1 MSTDSYGEQLCL
13 LTTSVEQLD
22 MAGHR
27 FGAAGTVPALRTA
40 QVGEVVAGHRHVL
53 VTLEAMLS

>member
-1 MSTDSYGEQLCL
+1 
-13 LTTSVEQLD
+13 

-27 FGAAGTVPALRTA
+27 FRAASTVPALRTA

-53 VTLEAMLS
+53 VTLEAKVTYVMKMISFNWMN